1 MTPDPIPGQPGDICW
16 RPKYVAQMLSPVSQ
30 VGSDA
35 TSWFLSTH
43 SPVTCHDAL
52 GPVSQADI
60 FKDLFGASKPE
71 TLCLVKG
78 DTGAGKSQLINWLKL
93 RFDDALE
100 RGEQAG
106 VGHRKLRSV
115 LIRRRSGSLKDA
127 LEQLVEQ
134 LPEYERYLAKI
145 RAAIEDVSGDT
156 AKRRLYSEMHHS
168 LRAHAVDAPRMLRHL
183 DEVFQA
189 NSTVKHLC
197 RDGGAIDRN
206 IERLT
211 KQSDASAREA
221 LPPFT
226 AQDFI
231 FPPNARVGYDEDLA
245 LRLEDDESLREQAAL
260 RATAHL
266 REAIAGLTGLRGH
279 TLNEIFRQ
287 IREQMQR
294 QGEALALFVEDVST
308 LSVLDEEL
316 VNALQPLNDSSL
328 CPIISVLGM
337 TKPAFDR
344 LPDNLR
350 QRADRVLELRQNGSL
365 DSGESNSAD
374 GGATDRFVARY
385 LNAMRLGASHLQ
397 ALADDVR
404 QHDEQRHSACE
415 SCKLRKSCF
424 EAFGSVQLGEAEIG
438 LYPLAPGAS
447 KRLLGGLIDAK
458 LQTPRT
464 LLQQIVLP
472 LLTNM
477 GRFHG
482 GTVGLSV
489 QPRSPQDFAAQQER
503 MLSGW
508 SADQQHRTSYLVYY
522 WSGSDSLVQS
532 QQILAPMLPWFGHP
546 SFSAAVSTS
555 RTPEESKTV
564 REPDGRGGTVRPPPP
579 PPPPEPI
586 SKRRYEY
593 DDAISRLD
601 AWHQQG
607 SVLVRDRNFRE
618 LLVQVIRNSLP
629 LDDVRDPSDRVRT
642 RLMPVNS
649 ANVTIEGMHTRSATH
664 KALFQFDRS
673 QEVYE
678 LLRDLCG
685 FEYLG
690 QKTWRFEGGDAA
702 RRRYGAWLAN
712 NTDRLVN
719 NFNVVKCDRATV
731 LRTGVRFLHL
741 AYRFS
746 NRKELPSD
754 TAAAVE
760 AIVSFQVGGVQTMTP
775 AAQALADGLAM
786 RVQDVRTVILEEQV
800 VRQGTG
806 KINYIDPRL
815 LIENLGGATDD
826 LSIGSFDGDDVVSEY
841 PAFQRLVSSDWS
853 RLDEVLGAEHGALR
867 ALVYALEPGFRFWGI
882 PTDSLSL
889 ALKEFLESARAV
901 LKAYEDA
908 GHALGDA
915 SLQRQINGLTP
926 SVVSRHVSVL
936 QEAVDTVESG
946 PLAVLSLDMAA
957 IKSAV
962 ELCNKVDIAMR
973 RLDNALGDQL
983 SHVVTADEV
992 EADRQNALA
1001 AVSELADIGAQA
1013 PAEQGV
1019 VS

>member
-16 RPKYVAQMLSPVSQ
+16 RPEYVAQMLSPVSL

-43 SPVTCHDAL
+43 SPVTCHDAI

-71 TLCLVKG
+71 TLCFVKG

-93 RFDDALE
+93 RFDDALQH
-100 RGEQAG
+100 GEPAG
-106 VGHRKLRSV
+106 VGQRKLRSV

-145 RAAIEDVSGDT
+145 RAAIEDISGDT

-168 LRAHAVDAPRMLRHL
+168 LRAHAVDAPRMLRPL
-183 DEVFQA
+183 DEVFLT

-211 KQSDASAREA
+211 KHSDTNAREA

-231 FPPNARVGYDEDLA
+231 FPPNARIGYDEDLA

-260 RATAHL
+260 WATAHL

-328 CPIISVLGM
+328 CPLISVLGM

-385 LNAMRLGASHLQ
+385 LNALRLGASHLQ

-404 QHDEQRHSACE
+404 QHDEQKHSACE

-477 GRFHG
+477 GKFRR

-489 QPRSPQDFAAQQER
+489 QPRSPQDFAAQHER

-508 SADQQHRTSYLVYY
+508 SAEQRDRTSYLVYY
-522 WSGSDSLVQS
+522 WSGSDSLVQG
-532 QQILAPMLPWFGHP
+532 QQTLAPMLPWFGHP
-546 SFSAAVSTS
+546 DFSAAASASKKIVNGLSGGGAV
-555 RTPEESKTV
+555 RTPS
-564 REPDGRGGTVRPPPP
+564 PPQ
-579 PPPPEPI
+579 PEAI
-586 SKRRYEY
+586 EKRRYDE
-593 DDAISRLD
+593 AIERLG
-601 AWHQQG
+601 AWYLHG
-607 SVLVRDRNFRE
+607 GPLTRDSEFRN

-629 LDDVRDPSDRVRT
+629 LDDVRDPSDRIRT
-642 RLMPVNS
+642 QLMPIGS
-649 ANVTIEGMHTRSATH
+649 ANVTIEGMVTRAAVRTRV
-664 KALFQFDRS
+664 LFQFDRS

-678 LLRDLCG
+678 LLQDLCG
-685 FEYLG
+685 FEHLG
-690 QKTWRFEGGDAA
+690 QRTWHFDGGDVA

-712 NTDRLVN
+712 NTDRLIN
-719 NFNVVKCDRATV
+719 TFNVVKCDRGAV

-746 NRKELPSD
+746 NRKALPSD

-760 AIVSFQVGGVQTMTP
+760 AIVSFQVGGIQTLTP
-775 AAQALADGLAM
+775 AVQALADGLAM

-806 KINYIDPRL
+806 KINYIDPRV

-841 PAFQRLVSSDWS
+841 PAFHRLVSSDWS
-853 RLDEVLGAEHGALR
+853 RLDGVLGAEHEALR
-867 ALVYALEPGFRFWGI
+867 ALVHALESGFRFWGI
-882 PTDSLSL
+882 PTDPLSL

-915 SLQRQINGLTP
+915 SLQRQINGLKP
-926 SVVSRHVSVL
+926 SVVSRHVSIL

-957 IKSAV
+957 IKSTV
-962 ELCNKVDIAMR
+962 ELCSKVDGAMR
-973 RLDNALGDQL
+973 RLEKALGDQL
-983 SHVVTADEV
+983 SNVVTADEV

-1001 AVSELADIGAQA
+1001 TVSELANMGAQA

-1019 VS
+1019 ES

>member
-1 MTPDPIPGQPGDICW
+1 MTPDPMPSQPGDICW
-16 RPKYVAQMLSPVSQ
+16 RPEHVTQMLSPVSQ

-43 SPVTCHDAL
+43 SPVTCRDAI
-52 GPVSQADI
+52 GPVTQVDI

-71 TLCLVKG
+71 TLYFVKG
-78 DTGAGKSQLINWLKL
+78 DPGAGKSQLINWLKL

-100 RGEQAG
+100 RGEQPG
-106 VGHRKLRSV
+106 VGQRKLRSV

-145 RAAIEDVSGDT
+145 RAAIDGVSGDT

-168 LRAHAVDAPRMLRHL
+168 LRARAADAPRRLRHL
-183 DEVFQA
+183 DEVFLA

-211 KQSDASAREA
+211 QQSDANARES

-226 AQDFI
+226 AQDFT
-231 FPPNARVGYDEDLA
+231 FPPNARGGYDEDLA

-260 RATAHL
+260 QATAHL

-328 CPIISVLGM
+328 CPLISVLGM
-337 TKPAFDR
+337 TLPAFGR

-350 QRADRVLELRQNGSL
+350 QRADRVLDLAQDGSL
-365 DSGESNSAD
+365 EAGESSSAD
-374 GGATDRFVARY
+374 GGSTDRFVARY
-385 LNAMRLGASHLQ
+385 LNALRLGSAHLQ
-397 ALADDVR
+397 ILADDVR

-415 SCKLRKSCF
+415 SCKVRESCF
-424 EAFGSVQLGEAEIG
+424 GAFGSVQLGEAEVG

-447 KRLLGGLIDAK
+447 RRLLGGLTDVR
-458 LQTPRT
+458 LLTPRT
-464 LLQQIVLP
+464 LLQQVVLP
-472 LLTNM
+472 LLTSM
-477 GRFHG
+477 GRFRG
-482 GTVGLSV
+482 STVGLSV
-489 QPRSPQDFAAQQER
+489 QPRSPQDLAAQQER
-503 MLSGW
+503 MLNGW
-508 SADQQHRTSYLVYY
+508 SAEQRDRTSYLVYY
-522 WSGSDSLVQS
+522 WTGSDTLVQG
-532 QQILAPMLPWFGHP
+532 QQTLAPMLPWFRHP
-546 SFSAAVSTS
+546 DFSAAVSTS
-555 RTPEESKTV
+555 RTPEGRKTV
-564 REPDGRGGTVRPPPP
+564 RERDGGVTVRPPPP
-579 PPPPEPI
+579 PPPPPEPI
-586 SKRRYEY
+586 WKRRY

-607 SVLVRDRNFRE
+607 SALVRDSEFRD
-618 LLVQVIRNSLP
+618 LLAQVLRNSLP
-629 LDDVRDPSDRVRT
+629 LDDVRDPSDRIRT
-642 RLMPVNS
+642 RLMPIGS
-649 ANVTIEGMHTRSATH
+649 ANVAIEGMVTRAAVRN

-685 FEYLG
+685 FEHLG

-702 RRRYGAWLAN
+702 RRRYGVWLAD
-712 NTDRLVN
+712 NTDRLIKA
-719 NFNVVKCDRATV
+719 FNVVKCDREAV

-746 NRKELPSD
+746 NRKALPSD

-760 AIVSFQVGGVQTMTP
+760 AIVSFQVAGVQTLTP
-775 AAQALADGLAM
+775 AAEDLAAGLAV
-786 RVQDVRTVILEEQV
+786 RVQEVRTVILEEQV
-800 VRQGTG
+800 VRQGAG
-806 KINYIDPRL
+806 KLNYIDPRV
-815 LIENLGGATDD
+815 LIEHLFGTGDD
-826 LSIGSFDGDDVVSEY
+826 LSIGGIGGDDLAGEY
-841 PAFQRLVSSDWS
+841 PAFHRLVSSDWS
-853 RLDEVLGAEHGALR
+853 KLDEVLCAEHDALR
-867 ALVYALEPGFRFWGI
+867 ALVYALEPGFRFWGL

-901 LKAYEDA
+901 LKAYESA

-915 SLQRQINGLTP
+915 SLQKQINELTP

-957 IKSAV
+957 IKGTV
-962 ELCNKVDIAMR
+962 ELLKKVDDAMR
-973 RLDNALGDQL
+973 RLDKVLGDQL
-983 SHVVTADEV
+983 SSVVTADEV
-992 EADRQNALA
+992 EVDRQNALA
-1001 AVSELADIGAQA
+1001 AVSELAGVGAQA
-1013 PAEQGV
+1013 AAEQGTG
-1019 VS
+1019 S